1 MTIIFGLLI
10 LSYGITKLQV
20 LINRSDFKIQ
30 VQQIDNYLGSDYQI
44 NLNDANFKF
53 AFAVIGDDDKIKDDP
68 DYVQWLVR
76 MRTTVSGQND
86 TYQSIKTH
94 YCTEKDWE

>member
-30 VQQIDNYLGSDYQI
+30 VHQIDNYLQPDYQI
-44 NLNDANFKF
+44 NLNDSIFKF
-53 AFAVIGDDDKIKDDP
+53 AFAVVDDDGNIKDDP
-68 DYVQWLVR
+68 EYVQWLVR
-76 MRTTVSGQND
+76 MRTSVSGQND
-86 TYQSIKTH
+86 TYQPIKTH
-94 YCTEKDWE
+94 YCTKKNWE

>member
-1 MTIIFGLLI
+1 M
-10 LSYGITKLQV
+10 QP
-20 LINRSDFKIQ
+20 
-30 VQQIDNYLGSDYQI
+30 DYQI
-44 NLNDANFKF
+44 NLNDSKFKF
-53 AFAVIGDDDKIKDDP
+53 AFAVVDDDGNIKDDP